1 MPTNQLPTPLL
12 SRVANSVYWLGRY
25 IERAENV
32 ARFVDVNLNLMLD
45 APGGADQ
52 QWSPLVS
59 TSGDHA
65 AFAEKYGEHGATREN
80 VIRFLTFDADN
91 PNSILACVRAARENA
106 RTVRDTVSSEI
117 WEQANRLYLFVND
130 AAASADAADE
140 DLRSLPDFYARL
152 KMGCHLLQGITD
164 ATMSHNEA
172 WRFLRVG
179 RKLERADKTTRILDV
194 KYFLLLPSLQDVGSS
209 IDDIQWTAVLKSV
222 SAFEMYRKRH
232 GRISPKRV
240 AEFLLLDTE
249 FPRSVRY
256 CAGKA
261 LAALGAIS
269 GASRGAFHSSPE
281 RLLGQ
286 LNAELEYKTVDE
298 IIDRGLHEFLDET
311 QSKLNAIDDS
321 IFETY
326 FALRPL
332 DQAQRQGGQGQIQS
346 GASAGRGW

>member
-1 MPTNQLPTPLL
+1 ML

-32 ARFVDVNLNLMLD
+32 ARFVDVNLNLMLG
-45 APGGADQ
+45 AQGGAFQ

-59 TSGDHA
+59 TSGDHL
-65 AFAEKYGEHGATREN
+65 AFAERYGEHGATREN
-80 VIRFLTFDADN
+80 VVRFLTFDAEN
-91 PNSILACVRAARENA
+91 PNSILACVRSARENA
-106 RTVRDTVSSEI
+106 RTVRDTISSEV

-130 AAASADAADE
+130 AAASVEAEGAD
-140 DLRSLPDFYARL
+140 LLSLPDFYARL

-172 WRFLRVG
+172 WRFFRVG

-194 KYFLLLPSLQDVGSS
+194 KYFLLLPRLEDVGSS

-232 GRISPKRV
+232 GRIAPKRV

-256 CAGKA
+256 CAGRA
-261 LAALGAIS
+261 LTALGAVS
-269 GASRGAFHSSPE
+269 GSARGGVRTPPE

-298 IIDRGLHEFLDET
+298 IIHGGLHEFLDEI

-321 IFETY
+321 IYDTY
-326 FALRPL
+326 FAMRPL
-332 DQAQRQGGQGQIQS
+332 DKSQRQAQSQTS
-346 GASAGRGW
+346 ASAGRGW